1 MLQTT
6 ENNELKRAIEFAL
19 SDGEDMLWAERRR
32 YAMDGNVWVVLI
44 GGVLLLGLSA
54 VLTALALSPAP
65 PDACNIYTAGLSFM
79 AALGCLL
86 CVIYAIKG
94 NRNTIYALTQR
105 RALIVQL
112 LPIGKPVVYA
122 VPVAQDMVHRLFP
135 HPDGSLDYYMMELP
149 MGRYGM
155 REHGF
160 LRVHDNDELQ
170 AALTRC
176 GVKLPEIGE
185 RRPVR
190 QRLNIYDGLSPLLP
204 MLGWLSLLALM
215 LVAAGQQLL
224 SHSTIT
230 YLDLW
235 LNGEHSTATV
245 IAYCHKTTHKT
256 TKINGE
262 EQSSEV
268 EVVYYP
274 VYLITHADG
283 TTAAHT
289 ELDGSTKPKV
299 RPGEQVTVY
308 YAPEL
313 PWRAMRRDFDKLLMP
328 LFFLGIGGWCF
339 YMFLRACGRYRSTRH
354 RRYYLIAPEAV
365 NE

>member
-6 ENNELKRAIEFAL
+6 ENNELKSAIEFAL
-19 SDGEDMLWAERRR
+19 SDGEDVLWAERRR

-54 VLTALALSPAP
+54 VLTSLALSPAP

-94 NRNTIYALTQR
+94 NRNTIYALTPS
-105 RALIVQL
+105 RALIVQVV
-112 LPIGKPVVYA
+112 PIGKPVVYA
-122 VPVAQDMVHRLFP
+122 VPVAQDMVHRVFVR
-135 HPDGSLDYYMMELP
+135 PDGSLDYYMMELP
-149 MGRYGM
+149 MGRYGL

-160 LRVHDNDELQ
+160 LRVHDNEGLQ
-170 AALTRC
+170 AALSKC
-176 GVKLPEIGE
+176 GVELPEIGE

-190 QRLNIYDGLSPLLP
+190 HRLNIYDGLSPLLP
-204 MLGWLSLLALM
+204 MLGWLSLMALM
-215 LVAAGQQLL
+215 LVAAGQQLH

-245 IAYCHKTTHKT
+245 IDYCHKTTHRT

-262 EQSSEV
+262 EQSSVV

-283 TTAAHT
+283 TTTAHT

-313 PWRAMRRDFDKLLMP
+313 PWWAMQRDFDKLLMP
-328 LFFLGIGGWCF
+328 LFFLGMGGWCF

-354 RRYYLIAPEAV
+354 RRYYLIAPDAAKE
-365 NE
+365 